1 MNKSLLL
8 CLALLFSSYS
18 AIAEDPFEVPEEEL
32 GRETTLPVFDKRRA
46 VLNRTVLTEKRF
58 EIGVGAGLEMNEPY
72 YNDMMF
78 GLQGTYN
85 LSETSAI
92 NVQGLFW
99 MDGLSSYGEQLKPGV
114 ATGPNAREAFDPSKA
129 PHPTW
134 ALFGNYQFIAYY
146 GKISLSKGTV
156 MNLNLFGVAGLGYMN
171 MDPLSTVAVNLGV
184 GQNFFFTKSFGL
196 RADLRMLIFQGPD
209 ATSQRLTPADNPS
222 ASSFSDRIYFNTQ
235 LGVSG
240 VFIL

>member
-8 CLALLFSSYS
+8 CLALLFSSYP

-32 GRETTLPVFDKRRA
+32 GRETTLPVFDQRRA
-46 VLNRTVLTEKRF
+46 VLNRSVLTDKRF

-85 LSETSAI
+85 FNETAAV

-99 MDGLSSYGEQLKPGV
+99 MDGLSSYGEQLK
-114 ATGPNAREAFDPSKA
+114 TGNAGPVNPRPAFDASKA
-129 PHPTW
+129 PHPVW
-134 ALFGNYQFIAYY
+134 ALIANYQFIAYY
-146 GKISLSKGTV
+146 GKISLSKGAV

-171 MDPLSTVAVNLGV
+171 IDPLNTVTFNVGV

-209 ATSQRLTPADNPS
+209 ATSQSLQAGDNPS
-222 ASSFSDRIYFNTQ
+222 ASAFDDRIYFNTQ
-235 LGVSG
+235 LGLSG
-240 VFIL
+240 IFIL